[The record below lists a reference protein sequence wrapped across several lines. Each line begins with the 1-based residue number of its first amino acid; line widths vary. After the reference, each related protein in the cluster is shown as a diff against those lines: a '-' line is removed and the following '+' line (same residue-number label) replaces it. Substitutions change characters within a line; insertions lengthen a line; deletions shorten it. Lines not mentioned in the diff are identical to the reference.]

1 MPEGTG
7 ALREVLPKQGQL
19 SVEDAATMVLCK
31 PKILPLKSVSLEKLE
46 KLQRAA
52 LEAAPAIEDSADIT
66 LADSS
71 GVCVLKGEQQKLL
84 SQASRVSCA
93 TAASPA
99 SGAWVPVS
107 KSLPCSLF
115 LSDCVTRQVTPCTNQ
130 RKGIVRIFVSN
141 DVPQG
146 KKTVTQQLPLLSPVL
161 QSSSTPDLPAIIQF
175 PTLHRLQKQHLEQH
189 YRSEQRNLNKDLVF
203 QLTFNGKKLSMIKK

>member
-19 SVEDAATMVLCK
+19 SVEDAATMALCK

-71 GVCVLKGEQQKLL
+71 RCLCTEGRATEAPVPGQQ
-84 SQASRVSCA
+84 S
-93 TAASPA
+93 
-99 SGAWVPVS
+99 
-107 KSLPCSLF
+107 
-115 LSDCVTRQVTPCTNQ
+115 
-130 RKGIVRIFVSN
+130 
-141 DVPQG
+141 
-146 KKTVTQQLPLLSPVL
+146 
-161 QSSSTPDLPAIIQF
+161 
-175 PTLHRLQKQHLEQH
+175 
-189 YRSEQRNLNKDLVF
+189 
-203 QLTFNGKKLSMIKK
+203 